1 MHKLKDSLWLSRRPH
16 YADCYCQVVIL
27 GFYIKSFHNLFIIMD
42 GADKKHAGSIAV
54 ELFSGLNSCS
64 LVDHRV
70 IYPCLHYSLLALD
83 HICLEELNLEVEG
96 S

>member
-1 MHKLKDSLWLSRRPH
+1 
-16 YADCYCQVVIL
+16 
-27 GFYIKSFHNLFIIMD
+27 MD